1 MDSYE
6 AYIDRYC
13 DFMENYDVSNI
24 SMLTEYAKLMGQY
37 ADMTEKFEQWE
48 DSDLNDTEL
57 ACYLQVQSNINQK
70 LLAVTP

>member
-1 MDSYE
+1 
-6 AYIDRYC
+6 
-13 DFMENYDVSNI
+13 
-24 SMLTEYAKLMGQY
+24 MGQY

-57 ACYLQVQSNINQK
+57 AYYLQVQSNINQK